1 MVGAHRRWAAW
12 LLALAVAF
20 GVGACSS
27 GPVPSPGCTSGPA
40 PSTGCTPAT
49 TAPVTA
55 YSGAAHSL
63 AIPDALGLKPPEE
76 LDGPLGETAA
86 FFGEHGEELLVQVFG
101 SAGGDAALG
110 RLIAQS
116 KDPTT
121 GATLVEETA
130 LTVPAGKAQR
140 MVFTLSG
147 KRVVIHAIAA
157 ATSSAVIVATGIPD
171 DAAIAAIVDSFRFS
185 AAP

>member
-1 MVGAHRRWAAW
+1 MAAPERRLPAM

-20 GVGACSS
+20 GIGACSS
-27 GPVPSPGCTSGPA
+27 GPVPSPGCTSGPV
-40 PSTGCTPAT
+40 PSTGCASAT
-49 TAPVTA
+49 AAPVTA

-63 AIPDALGLKPPEE
+63 AIPDALGLERPDG

-86 FFGEHGEELLVQVFG
+86 FFGKHGEELLVQVFG
-101 SAGGDAALG
+101 SAGGEAALG

-116 KDPTT
+116 KDPKT
-121 GATLVEETA
+121 GATLVEEAA
-130 LTVPAGKAQR
+130 LTVPAGKGQR
-140 MVFTLSG
+140 MVFTLAG
-147 KRVVIHAIAA
+147 KRVVIYAIAA

-185 AAP
+185 AVR